1 MRYLYQITGIR
12 VLCEIPFPVQTGA
25 ESADFFGSFP
35 PESTA
40 DLKFIFRPTEVLED
54 VPPDGHW
61 EINRYYIEA
70 EGVQRI
76 YHCPI
81 RELPPYARVTWL
93 GDSGKTVYCDY
104 VRGMESYMNHSH
116 NLCDLL
122 GLETLLLKYDGLLL
136 HSSFIRWRGE
146 GILFSAPSG
155 TGKSTQADLWV
166 KYEDAEILNG
176 DRAGLRCCGRRWMA
190 FGLPLAGSSYIFRNE
205 AAPVSA
211 VVTLAQGSVNR
222 IRRLEPM
229 EAFRRL
235 YPETTIHQW
244 HRSSAEKAVSLL
256 MNLISQVPVFLLE
269 CRPDEEAVRL
279 LKETIVG
286 LPTEGE

>member
-1 MRYLYQITGIR
+1 MRYLYQIAGIR
-12 VLCEIPFPVQTGA
+12 VLCEIPFPIQTGA

-61 EINRYYIEA
+61 EINRYYIET

-81 RELPPYARVTWL
+81 RELPPYARVTWP
-93 GDSGKTVYCDY
+93 GGSGETVYCDY

-146 GILFSAPSG
+146 GFFF
-155 TGKSTQADLWV
+155 
-166 KYEDAEILNG
+166 
-176 DRAGLRCCGRRWMA
+176 LRPPAQESLHRRICG
-190 FGLPLAGSSYIFRNE
+190 
-205 AAPVSA
+205 
-211 VVTLAQGSVNR
+211 
-222 IRRLEPM
+222 
-229 EAFRRL
+229 
-235 YPETTIHQW
+235 
-244 HRSSAEKAVSLL
+244 
-256 MNLISQVPVFLLE
+256 
-269 CRPDEEAVRL
+269 
-279 LKETIVG
+279 
-286 LPTEGE
+286 